1 MTALITL
8 SHGSRH
14 PEAEVGVRAITR
26 AAARC
31 LDVEAVESH
40 LDFSSPTL
48 SKAAEILYAQGHDEA
63 IVVPL
68 LFTDAY
74 HAKVDVP
81 AAVKQAEEHTG
92 LRLYLA
98 QTLGQG
104 EDIATVLARRVS
116 LDAHADATVVL
127 YPVGTSDE
135 VAARRTEKLGARLAE
150 LSGHEVWVVSATGKG
165 EGRGLEGLREVAANT
180 SRMHVLPLFV
190 THGTLLDAIVDKFST
205 VQDETGVVLT
215 HSAPLL
221 QDLVPIVAQRYRD
234 FAGSLVGAE
243 KTA

>member
-26 AAARC
+26 AAARS

-40 LDFSSPTL
+40 LDFSTPTL
-48 SKAAEILYAQGHDEA
+48 SQAAAILAAQGHDEA
-63 IVVPL
+63 VVVPL

-81 AAVKQAEEHTG
+81 AALAEAAEESG
-92 LRLYLA
+92 MDLYLA
-98 QTLGQG
+98 ETLGQG
-104 EDIATVLARRVS
+104 KDMAEILARRVS
-116 LDAHADATVVL
+116 LDAPQEATIVL

-135 VAARRTEKLGARLAE
+135 AAAQGTESLAADLAE
-150 LSGHEVWVVSATGKG
+150 LSGHDVFVVPATGKG
-165 EGRGLEGLREVAANT
+165 EGRGLEGLRAIAANT

-190 THGTLLDAIVDKFST
+190 THGTLLDAVVDKFST

-221 QDLVPIVAQRYRD
+221 QDLVPIVAQRYREL
-234 FAGSLVGAE
+234 AGSLVGAE